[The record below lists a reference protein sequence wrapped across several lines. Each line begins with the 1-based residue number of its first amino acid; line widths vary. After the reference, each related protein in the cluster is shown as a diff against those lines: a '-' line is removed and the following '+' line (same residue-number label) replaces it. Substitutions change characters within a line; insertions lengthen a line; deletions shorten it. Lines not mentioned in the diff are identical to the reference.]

1 MKTKALLF
9 IFSLCSIGTLL
20 AQKPGAGKRPHNI
33 SGSVFDYSNSPV
45 PYASIALYTADS
57 LLLKGTT
64 SDESG
69 SYALRAPEG
78 SYFIKVS
85 FLSFE
90 DYTSPLFDI
99 SRGRPVNLDP
109 ITLTQNASMLE
120 AVDITEEK
128 SHMELQLDKRVFN
141 VGKDLS
147 NAGGNAA
154 EILANVPSVDVDIE
168 GNVSLRGSENVRV
181 LIDGRPSGMTSGSAD
196 ALRMLQGNL
205 IDKIEVITNPSSRF
219 DAEGEVGIIN
229 IILKKEKKQGLNGAF
244 ELKAGYPTNA
254 GASFSLN
261 YRKKWVNL
269 FASSGVSYR
278 SSPGSGSAF
287 NQFESPD
294 TSYHFESTR
303 QQRRGGLSNMSRV
316 GADFFLNDNNTLTT
330 ALIVRYSDAN
340 NTADIDYNDLDS
352 MGEIFFNTLREESE
366 NEIGLDLEANVNYK
380 KTFKRKG
387 HEWVSNVSINQ
398 NDDTEESSLTQTE
411 TFGNSTTETFQRS
424 SNTEDQRRY
433 EIKTDYVHPFGK
445 DAKIEVGAK
454 ASLREIQNNYSVEL
468 KDTGDWYALSDF
480 TNQLVYNENIYA
492 GYVMHSNK
500 IGSFSYQGGL
510 RAEQSDI
517 KTLLKATNESNP
529 RSYFNL
535 FPSAHLS
542 YELNPKNALQASYS
556 RRISR
561 PRFRELIPFFSYT
574 DPRNFYSGNP
584 DLNPEYT
591 DSYELGYLQKF
602 EKGSLL
608 SSLYYRHTTGPTERI
623 TVTDSTGLL
632 RRFPVN
638 LSTMDAYGVEFNLQY
653 EFYKWL
659 RTSISAN
666 IYQASTQ
673 GSYNGRRLS
682 SDAFTASSRAMVMV
696 KLPKAFNLQASGRYR
711 APRVST
717 QGKTLAMYTV
727 DMGLSKDVLKGN
739 GTITASAKDVFNGRK
754 RRWIVDTEY
763 LYSESEFQ
771 WQARQF
777 LLIFTYRLNQKKSSN
792 RGRGGDMEGSDFEI

>member
-9 IFSLCSIGTLL
+9 TFLLCSFGTLM
-20 AQKPGAGKRPHNI
+20 AQKPGAEKRPPNL
-33 SGSVFDYSNSPV
+33 SGSVLDFNKSPV
-45 PYASIALYTADS
+45 PYASVALYTSDS

-69 SYALRAPEG
+69 SFSLRAPEG
-78 SYFIKVS
+78 AYFIKIS
-85 FLSFE
+85 FLSFD
-90 DYTSPLFDI
+90 DYTSSPI
-99 SRGRPVNLDP
+99 SIIRGQPVRLEP
-109 ITLTQNASMLE
+109 IELKPNASMLD
-120 AVDITEEK
+120 AVDITAEK
-128 SHMELQLDKRVFN
+128 SQMELQLDKRVFN

-181 LIDGRPSGMTSGSAD
+181 LIDGRPSGMTAGSAD

-261 YRKKWVNL
+261 YRKNWVNL
-269 FASSGVSYR
+269 FASSGISYR
-278 SSPGSGSAF
+278 SSPGSGSAI
-287 NQFESPD
+287 NQFQSPD
-294 TSYHFESTR
+294 TSYQFESTR
-303 QQRRGGLSNMSRV
+303 AQRRGGLANVSRV
-316 GADFFLNDNNTLTT
+316 GADFFINDNNTLTT
-330 ALIVRYSDAN
+330 ALMLRYSDAN
-340 NTADIDYNDLDS
+340 NTADIDYNDFDS
-352 MGEIFFNTLREESE
+352 MGEVFFNTLRSESE
-366 NEIGLDLEANVNYK
+366 NEIGLDLEANVTYK
-380 KTFKRKG
+380 KTFERKG

-398 NDDTEESSLTQTE
+398 NDDTEESNLTQTE
-411 TFGNSTTETFQRS
+411 TFGNIESESFQRS

-433 EIKTDYVHPFGK
+433 EVQTDYVHPFGK
-445 DAKIEVGAK
+445 DAKFEVGAK

-468 KDTGDWYALSDF
+468 KDTGDWYALTDF

-492 GYVMHSNK
+492 GYAMHSNK

-510 RAEQSDI
+510 RLEQSEI

-529 RSYFNL
+529 RSYLNL
-535 FPSAHLS
+535 FPSAHVS

-584 DLNPEYT
+584 DLNPELT
-591 DSYELGYLQKF
+591 DSYEVGYLQKF

-608 SSLYYRHTTGPTERI
+608 SSLYYRHTKGPTERI

-653 EFYKWL
+653 EITKWL
-659 RTSISAN
+659 RTSLSAN
-666 IYQASTQ
+666 LYQASTQ

-682 SDAFTASSRAMVMV
+682 SETFTASGRGTVMV
-696 KLPKAFNLQASGRYR
+696 KLPKAFNLQAAGRYR
-711 APRVST
+711 APRIST
-717 QGKTLAMYTV
+717 QGKTLAMYTL
-727 DMGLSKDVLKGN
+727 DLGLSKDVLKGN
-739 GTITASAKDVFNGRK
+739 GTITASAKDVFNSRK

-777 LLIFTYRLNQKKSSN
+777 LVIFTYRLNQKKSSN
-792 RGRGGDMEGSDFEI
+792 RGRGGDMEGSDFDI